1 MEDKFKMYD
10 STEEEKDVE
19 TQEVQEE
26 QINEEVNEVEEQ
38 SKIEETESVEEVTE
52 EQSEIEEKERVEEVT
67 EEQTEVKEETPIIEE
82 KETKEEPTKE
92 NTLNNDKS
100 KLVLMILAIA
110 VLIAAIVAVVIPQF
124 TKKEEEKT
132 IVTDKQE
139 VKSEYKLKG
148 NHLQDFDI
156 KFLQLENGEKNII
169 YSPLSIKY
177 ALQMLNEG
185 TKGESKEQLEA
196 ILGEYQPKKYANN
209 ANMSFANA
217 MYINQLY
224 KTEVKDEY
232 TKTLVDKYYAEVIYD
247 SFEKADSINKW
258 VSDKTFGLIDNM
270 LSDDQVAGKTFFLIN
285 ALAIDMEWNKKIQ
298 ADKVMN
304 DNYSVSY
311 AHEKYGHAI
320 SPVSKDTQKEV
331 DFNNGKLKAQALE
344 IGASINKYDIV
355 EELGEENIRNTI
367 TKEYDEYVA
376 KKPCGGGPY
385 EDTETFVSKFIKEL
399 DSNYGRLNSSTD
411 FEFYVDENTKVFA
424 KDLKTY
430 EGTTLQYVGIMPTNE
445 SLTTYVEKTTADEYN
460 RIIKSL
466 KKVELGNFKEGVV
479 TKITGLIPT
488 FSFDYQLDLEA
499 DLKKMNVTDIFD
511 VDKAD
516 LTGILPEKGNFISDT
531 LHKATIEFSNEGI
544 KAAAV
549 TILGGAGSAG
559 CGFEHLY
566 DVPVEVIDLT
576 FDKPYVFFIRDKNTN
591 EIWFTGT
598 VYEPNKSEKRT
609 SMN

>member
-1 MEDKFKMYD
+1 MEDKFKVYD
-10 STEEEKDVE
+10 GTEEEKDVE
-19 TQEVQEE
+19 IQEAQEE
-26 QINEEVNEVEEQ
+26 LINEEDNDV
-38 SKIEETESVEEVTE
+38 K
-52 EQSEIEEKERVEEVT
+52 EQSEIEEKESVEEVA
-67 EEQTEVKEETPIIEE
+67 EKQTEV
-82 KETKEEPTKE
+82 KETKEEPPKE
-92 NTLNNDKS
+92 NTINNDKS
-100 KLVLMILAIA
+100 KLAIMILAIA

-124 TKKEEEKT
+124 TKKEEKT
-132 IVTDKQE
+132 IITDKQE

-185 TKGESKEQLEA
+185 TKGESKEQIEA
-196 ILGEYQPKKYANN
+196 ILGDYRPKKYVNN

-224 KTEVKDEY
+224 KTQVKDEY

-247 SFEKADSINKW
+247 SFEKADSMNKW
-258 VSDKTFGLIDNM
+258 ISDKTFGLIDNM
-270 LSDDQVAGKTFFLIN
+270 LSDEQVAGKTFFLIN
-285 ALAIDMEWNKKIQ
+285 ALAINMEWNKKIQ
-298 ADKVMN
+298 ADKSML

-311 AHEKYGHAI
+311 AHEKYGHSI
-320 SPVSKDTQKEV
+320 TPLSKDTQKEV

-355 EELGEENIRNTI
+355 EELEEENIRNTI
-367 TKEYDEYVA
+367 TKEYDEYIA
-376 KKPCGGGPY
+376 KKPCGEGQY

-430 EGTTLQYVGIMPTNE
+430 GGTTLQYVGIMPTNV
-445 SLTTYVEKTTADEYN
+445 SLTTYVEKTTAEEYN

-488 FSFDYQLDLEA
+488 FSFDYQLDLEK
-499 DLKKMNVTDIFD
+499 DLKKLNVTDIFD
-511 VDKAD
+511 ADKAD

-531 LHKATIEFSNEGI
+531 LHKATIEFSNDGI

>member
-1 MEDKFKMYD
+1 MEDKFKVYD
-10 STEEEKDVE
+10 GTEEEKDVE
-19 TQEVQEE
+19 IQKVQEE
-26 QINEEVNEVEEQ
+26 LINEEVNDVKEQ
-38 SKIEETESVEEVTE
+38 SEIEETESVKEVA
-52 EQSEIEEKERVEEVT
+52 
-67 EEQTEVKEETPIIEE
+67 EEQTVV
-82 KETKEEPTKE
+82 KETKETQPKE
-92 NTLNNDKS
+92 NTINNDKS
-100 KLVLMILAIA
+100 KLAIMILAIV

-124 TKKEEEKT
+124 TKKEVEKT

-185 TKGESKEQLEA
+185 TKGESKEQIEA
-196 ILGEYQPKKYANN
+196 ILGDYRPKKYVNN

-224 KTEVKDEY
+224 KTQVKDEY

-247 SFEKADSINKW
+247 SFEKADSMNKW
-258 VSDKTFGLIDNM
+258 ISDKTFGLIDNM
-270 LSDDQVAGKTFFLIN
+270 LSDEQVAGKTFFLIN
-285 ALAIDMEWNKKIQ
+285 ALAINMEWNKKIQ
-298 ADKVMN
+298 ADKLML

-311 AHEKYGHAI
+311 AHEKYGHSI
-320 SPVSKDTQKEV
+320 TPVSKDTQKEV

-355 EELGEENIRNTI
+355 EELEEENIRKTI
-367 TKEYDEYVA
+367 TKEYDEYIA
-376 KKPCGGGPY
+376 KKPCGEGQY

-430 EGTTLQYVGIMPTNE
+430 GGTTLQYVGIMPTNV
-445 SLTTYVEKTTADEYN
+445 SLTTYVEKTTAEEYN

-466 KKVELGNFKEGVV
+466 KKVEIGNFKEGVV

-488 FSFDYQLDLEA
+488 FSFDYQLDLEK
-499 DLKKMNVTDIFD
+499 DLKKLNVTDIFD
-511 VDKAD
+511 ADKAD
-516 LTGILPEKGNFISDT
+516 LTGILPKKGNFISDT
-531 LHKATIEFSNEGI
+531 LHKATIEFSNDGI

-549 TILGGAGSAG
+549 TIFGGAGSAG

>member
-26 QINEEVNEVEEQ
+26 QINEEVTKEQTEV
-38 SKIEETESVEEVTE
+38 KETESVGEVTE
-52 EQSEIEEKERVEEVT
+52 EQSEIEETESVEEVT

-100 KLVLMILAIA
+100 KLALMILAIA

-566 DVPVEVIDLT
+566 EVPVEVIDLT

>member
-10 STEEEKDVE
+10 STEEEKDE
-19 TQEVQEE
+19 EIQEVQEE
-26 QINEEVNEVEEQ
+26 LINEEVNDVKEQ
-38 SKIEETESVEEVTE
+38 SEKEETESVEEVA
-52 EQSEIEEKERVEEVT
+52 EK
-67 EEQTEVKEETPIIEE
+67 QTKV
-82 KETKEEPTKE
+82 KETKEAPPKE
-92 NTLNNDKS
+92 NTINNDKS
-100 KLVLMILAIA
+100 KLAIMILAIA

-139 VKSEYKLKG
+139 VKSKYKLKG

-196 ILGEYQPKKYANN
+196 ILGDYQPKKYVNN

-224 KTEVKDEY
+224 KTQVKDEY

-247 SFEKADSINKW
+247 SFEKADSMNKW
-258 VSDKTFGLIDNM
+258 ISDKTFGLIDNM

-298 ADKVMN
+298 ADKLML

-311 AHEKYGHAI
+311 AHEKYGHSI
-320 SPVSKDTQKEV
+320 TPVSKDTQKEV

-355 EELGEENIRNTI
+355 EELGEEKIRNTI
-367 TKEYDEYVA
+367 TKEYDEYIT
-376 KKPCGGGPY
+376 KKPCGEGQY

-430 EGTTLQYVGIMPTNE
+430 EGTTLQYVGIMPTNV
-445 SLTTYVEKTTADEYN
+445 SLTTYVEKTTAEEYN

-488 FSFDYQLDLEA
+488 FSFDYQLDLEK
-499 DLKKMNVTDIFD
+499 DLKKLNVTDIFD
-511 VDKAD
+511 ADKAD

-531 LHKATIEFSNEGI
+531 LHKATIEFSNDGI

-549 TILGGAGSAG
+549 TIFGGAGSAG

>member
-1 MEDKFKMYD
+1 MEDKFKVYD
-10 STEEEKDVE
+10 GTEEEKDVE
-19 TQEVQEE
+19 IQKVQEE
-26 QINEEVNEVEEQ
+26 LINEEDNDVKEQ
-38 SKIEETESVEEVTE
+38 SEIEETESVEEVA
-52 EQSEIEEKERVEEVT
+52 
-67 EEQTEVKEETPIIEE
+67 EEQTVV
-82 KETKEEPTKE
+82 KETKETQPKE
-92 NTLNNDKS
+92 NTISNDKS
-100 KLVLMILAIA
+100 KLAIMILAIV

-124 TKKEEEKT
+124 TKKEVEKT

-185 TKGESKEQLEA
+185 TKGESKEQIEA
-196 ILGEYQPKKYANN
+196 ILGDYRPKKYVNN

-224 KTEVKDEY
+224 KTQVKDEY

-247 SFEKADSINKW
+247 SFEKADSMNKW
-258 VSDKTFGLIDNM
+258 ISDKTFGLIDNM
-270 LSDDQVAGKTFFLIN
+270 LSDEQVAGKTFFLIN
-285 ALAIDMEWNKKIQ
+285 ALAINMEWNKKIQ
-298 ADKVMN
+298 ADKSML

-311 AHEKYGHAI
+311 AHEKYGHSI
-320 SPVSKDTQKEV
+320 TPLSKDTQKEV

-355 EELGEENIRNTI
+355 EELEEENIRKTI
-367 TKEYDEYVA
+367 TKEYDEYIA
-376 KKPCGGGPY
+376 KKPCGEGQY

-430 EGTTLQYVGIMPTNE
+430 GGTTLQYVGIMPTNV
-445 SLTTYVEKTTADEYN
+445 SLTTYVEKTTAEEYN

-488 FSFDYQLDLEA
+488 FSFDYQLDLEK
-499 DLKKMNVTDIFD
+499 DLKKLNVTDIFD
-511 VDKAD
+511 ADKAD

-531 LHKATIEFSNEGI
+531 LHKATIEFSNDGI

>member
-1 MEDKFKMYD
+1 MEDKFKVYD
-10 STEEEKDVE
+10 GTEEEKDVE
-19 TQEVQEE
+19 IQKVQEE
-26 QINEEVNEVEEQ
+26 LINEEDNDVKEQ
-38 SKIEETESVEEVTE
+38 SEIEETESVEEVA
-52 EQSEIEEKERVEEVT
+52 
-67 EEQTEVKEETPIIEE
+67 EEQTVV
-82 KETKEEPTKE
+82 KETKEAQPKE
-92 NTLNNDKS
+92 NTISNDKS
-100 KLVLMILAIA
+100 KLAIMILAIV

-124 TKKEEEKT
+124 TKKEVEKT

-185 TKGESKEQLEA
+185 TKGESKEQIEA
-196 ILGEYQPKKYANN
+196 ILGDYRPKKYVNN

-224 KTEVKDEY
+224 KTQVKDEY

-247 SFEKADSINKW
+247 SFEKADSMNKW
-258 VSDKTFGLIDNM
+258 ISDKTFGLIDNM
-270 LSDDQVAGKTFFLIN
+270 LSDEQVAGKTFFLIN
-285 ALAIDMEWNKKIQ
+285 ALAINMEWNKKIQ
-298 ADKVMN
+298 ADKLML

-311 AHEKYGHAI
+311 AHEKYGHSI
-320 SPVSKDTQKEV
+320 TPVSKDTQKEV

-355 EELGEENIRNTI
+355 EELEEENIRKTI
-367 TKEYDEYVA
+367 TKEYDEYIA
-376 KKPCGGGPY
+376 KKPCGEGQY

-430 EGTTLQYVGIMPTNE
+430 GGTTLQYVGIMPTNV
-445 SLTTYVEKTTADEYN
+445 SLTTYVEKTTAEEYN

-466 KKVELGNFKEGVV
+466 KKVEIGNFKEGVV

-488 FSFDYQLDLEA
+488 FSFDYQLDLEK
-499 DLKKMNVTDIFD
+499 DLKKLNVTDIFD
-511 VDKAD
+511 ADKAD

-531 LHKATIEFSNEGI
+531 LHKATIDFSNDGI

-549 TILGGAGSAG
+549 TIFGGAGSAG

>member
-67 EEQTEVKEETPIIEE
+67 EEQTEVKEETPIIGE
-82 KETKEEPTKE
+82 KETKEETSKE
-92 NTLNNDKS
+92 NTPNNDKS
-100 KLVLMILAIA
+100 KLALMILAIA

-559 CGFEHLY
+559 CVFEHLY

-598 VYEPNKSEKRT
+598 VYEPNKSERRT

>member
-1 MEDKFKMYD
+1 MEDKFKVYD
-10 STEEEKDVE
+10 GTEEEKDVE
-19 TQEVQEE
+19 IQEAQEE
-26 QINEEVNEVEEQ
+26 LINEEDNDV
-38 SKIEETESVEEVTE
+38 K
-52 EQSEIEEKERVEEVT
+52 EQSEIEEKESVEEVA
-67 EEQTEVKEETPIIEE
+67 EEQTVV
-82 KETKEEPTKE
+82 KETKETQPKE
-92 NTLNNDKS
+92 NTINNDKS
-100 KLVLMILAIA
+100 KLAIMILAIA

-124 TKKEEEKT
+124 TKKEEKT
-132 IVTDKQE
+132 IITDKQE

-185 TKGESKEQLEA
+185 TKGESKEQIEA
-196 ILGEYQPKKYANN
+196 ILGDYRPKKYVNN

-224 KTEVKDEY
+224 KTQVKDEY

-247 SFEKADSINKW
+247 SFEKADSMNKW
-258 VSDKTFGLIDNM
+258 ISDKTFGLIDNM
-270 LSDDQVAGKTFFLIN
+270 LSDEQVAGKTFFLIN
-285 ALAIDMEWNKKIQ
+285 ALAINMEWNKKIQ
-298 ADKVMN
+298 ADKSML

-311 AHEKYGHAI
+311 AHEKYGHSI
-320 SPVSKDTQKEV
+320 TPLSKDTQKEV

-355 EELGEENIRNTI
+355 EELEEENIRNTI
-367 TKEYDEYVA
+367 TKEYDEYIA
-376 KKPCGGGPY
+376 KKPCGEGQY

-430 EGTTLQYVGIMPTNE
+430 GGTTLQYVGIMPTNV
-445 SLTTYVEKTTADEYN
+445 SLTTYVEKTTAEEYN

-488 FSFDYQLDLEA
+488 FSFDYQLDLEK
-499 DLKKMNVTDIFD
+499 DLKKLNVTDIFD
-511 VDKAD
+511 ADKAD

-531 LHKATIEFSNEGI
+531 LHKATIEFSNDGI

>member
-1 MEDKFKMYD
+1 MEDKFKVYD
-10 STEEEKDVE
+10 GTEEEKDVE
-19 TQEVQEE
+19 IQEAQEE
-26 QINEEVNEVEEQ
+26 LINEEVNDVKEQ
-38 SKIEETESVEEVTE
+38 SEIEETESVKEVA
-52 EQSEIEEKERVEEVT
+52 
-67 EEQTEVKEETPIIEE
+67 EEQTVV
-82 KETKEEPTKE
+82 KETKEPQPKE
-92 NTLNNDKS
+92 NTINNDKS
-100 KLVLMILAIA
+100 KLAIMILAIA

-124 TKKEEEKT
+124 TKKEVEKT

-185 TKGESKEQLEA
+185 TKGESKEQIEA
-196 ILGEYQPKKYANN
+196 ILGDYRPKKYVNN

-224 KTEVKDEY
+224 KTQVKDEY

-247 SFEKADSINKW
+247 SFEKADSMNKW
-258 VSDKTFGLIDNM
+258 ISDKTFGLIDNM
-270 LSDDQVAGKTFFLIN
+270 LSDEQVAGKTFFLIN
-285 ALAIDMEWNKKIQ
+285 ALAINMEWNKKIQ
-298 ADKVMN
+298 ADKSML

-311 AHEKYGHAI
+311 AHEKYGHSI
-320 SPVSKDTQKEV
+320 TPLSKDTQKEV

-355 EELGEENIRNTI
+355 EELEEENIRNTI
-367 TKEYDEYVA
+367 TKEYNEYIA
-376 KKPCGGGPY
+376 KKPCGEGQY

-430 EGTTLQYVGIMPTNE
+430 GGTTLQYVGIMPTNV
-445 SLTTYVEKTTADEYN
+445 SLTTYVEKTTAEEDN

-466 KKVELGNFKEGVV
+466 KKVEIGNFKEGVV

-488 FSFDYQLDLEA
+488 FSFDYQLDLEK
-499 DLKKMNVTDIFD
+499 DLKKLNVTDIFD
-511 VDKAD
+511 ADKAD

-531 LHKATIEFSNEGI
+531 LHKATIDFSNDGI

-549 TILGGAGSAG
+549 TIFGGAGSAG

>member
-1 MEDKFKMYD
+1 MEDKFKVYD
-10 STEEEKDVE
+10 GTEEEKDVE
-19 TQEVQEE
+19 IQEVQEE
-26 QINEEVNEVEEQ
+26 LINEEVNDVKEQ
-38 SKIEETESVEEVTE
+38 SEIEEKESVEEVTE
-52 EQSEIEEKERVEEVT
+52 EQTVV
-67 EEQTEVKEETPIIEE
+67 
-82 KETKEEPTKE
+82 KETKEAQPKE
-92 NTLNNDKS
+92 NTISNDKS
-100 KLVLMILAIA
+100 KLAIMILAIV

-124 TKKEEEKT
+124 TKKEVEKT

-185 TKGESKEQLEA
+185 TKGESKEQIEA
-196 ILGEYQPKKYANN
+196 ILGDYRPKKYVNN

-224 KTEVKDEY
+224 KTQVKDEY

-247 SFEKADSINKW
+247 SFEKADSMNKW
-258 VSDKTFGLIDNM
+258 ISDKTFGLIDNM
-270 LSDDQVAGKTFFLIN
+270 LSDEQVAGKTFFLIN
-285 ALAIDMEWNKKIQ
+285 ALAINMEWNKKIQ
-298 ADKVMN
+298 ADKLML

-311 AHEKYGHAI
+311 AHEKYGHSI
-320 SPVSKDTQKEV
+320 TPVSKDTQKEV

-355 EELGEENIRNTI
+355 EELEEENIRKTI
-367 TKEYDEYVA
+367 TKEYDEYIA
-376 KKPCGGGPY
+376 KKPCGEGQY

-430 EGTTLQYVGIMPTNE
+430 GGTTLQYVGIMPTNV
-445 SLTTYVEKTTADEYN
+445 SLTTYVEKTTAEEYN

-466 KKVELGNFKEGVV
+466 KKVEIGNFKEGVV

-488 FSFDYQLDLEA
+488 FSFDYQLDLEK
-499 DLKKMNVTDIFD
+499 DLKKLNVTDIFD
-511 VDKAD
+511 ADKAD

-531 LHKATIEFSNEGI
+531 LHKATIDFSNDGI

-549 TILGGAGSAG
+549 TIFGGAGSAG

>member
-26 QINEEVNEVEEQ
+26 QINDEVNEVEEQ

-52 EQSEIEEKERVEEVT
+52 EQSEIEETENVEEVT
-67 EEQTEVKEETPIIEE
+67 EEQVKVNEETPIIEE
-82 KETKEEPTKE
+82 KETKEETSKE
-92 NTLNNDKS
+92 NTPNNDKS
-100 KLVLMILAIA
+100 KLALMIVAIA

-196 ILGEYQPKKYANN
+196 ILGDYQPKKYANN

-224 KTEVKDEY
+224 KTQVKDEY

-247 SFEKADSINKW
+247 SFEKADSMNKW

-298 ADKVMN
+298 ADKYML

-320 SPVSKDTQKEV
+320 SPVQIDNEPEIE
-331 DFNNGKLKAQALE
+331 FNNGKMKAKALE

-355 EELGEENIRNTI
+355 KELGEENIRTTI

-376 KKPCGGGPY
+376 KKPCGDGQY
-385 EDTETFVSKFIKEL
+385 EETETFVSKFIKEL
-399 DSNYGRLNSSTD
+399 DSNYGKLDTSTD
-411 FEFYVDENTKVFA
+411 FEFYVDEEVKVFA

-430 EGTTLQYVGIMPTNE
+430 EGTTLQYVGIMPTKETITEFVKNT
-445 SLTTYVEKTTADEYN
+445 SAGEYN
-460 RIIKSL
+460 KLIKSL
-466 KKVELGNFKEGVV
+466 KTVELDNFKEGVV
-479 TKITGLIPT
+479 TKITGHIPT

-499 DLKKMNVTDIFD
+499 DLKKLNVTDIFD
-511 VDKAD
+511 ADKAD

-549 TILGGAGSAG
+549 TMLGGMGSAS
-559 CGFEHLY
+559 CAFEHLY
-566 DVPVEVIDLT
+566 EIPVEVIDLT
-576 FDKPYVFFIRDKNTN
+576 FDKPYVFFIRDKKTN

>member
-1 MEDKFKMYD
+1 MEDKFKVYD
-10 STEEEKDVE
+10 GTEEEKDVE
-19 TQEVQEE
+19 IQEVQEE
-26 QINEEVNEVEEQ
+26 LINEEVNDV
-38 SKIEETESVEEVTE
+38 K
-52 EQSEIEEKERVEEVT
+52 EQSEIEEKESVEEVA
-67 EEQTEVKEETPIIEE
+67 EEQTVV
-82 KETKEEPTKE
+82 KETKEAQPKE
-92 NTLNNDKS
+92 NTISNDKS
-100 KLVLMILAIA
+100 KLAIMILAIV

-124 TKKEEEKT
+124 TKKEVEKT

-185 TKGESKEQLEA
+185 TKGESKEQIEA
-196 ILGEYQPKKYANN
+196 ILGDYRPKKYVNN

-224 KTEVKDEY
+224 KTQVKDEY

-247 SFEKADSINKW
+247 SFEKADSMNKW
-258 VSDKTFGLIDNM
+258 ISDKTFGLIDNM
-270 LSDDQVAGKTFFLIN
+270 LSDEQVAGKTFFLIN
-285 ALAIDMEWNKKIQ
+285 ALAINMEWNKKIQ
-298 ADKVMN
+298 ADKLML

-311 AHEKYGHAI
+311 AHEKYGHSI
-320 SPVSKDTQKEV
+320 TPVSKDTQKEV

-355 EELGEENIRNTI
+355 EELEEENIRKTI
-367 TKEYDEYVA
+367 TKEYDEYIA
-376 KKPCGGGPY
+376 KKPCGEGQY

-430 EGTTLQYVGIMPTNE
+430 GGTTLQYVGIMPTNV
-445 SLTTYVEKTTADEYN
+445 SLTTYVEKTTAEEYN

-466 KKVELGNFKEGVV
+466 KKVEIGNFKEGVV

-488 FSFDYQLDLEA
+488 FSFDYQLDLEK
-499 DLKKMNVTDIFD
+499 DLKKLNVTDIFD
-511 VDKAD
+511 ADKAD

-531 LHKATIEFSNEGI
+531 LHKATIDFSNDGI

-549 TILGGAGSAG
+549 TIFGGAGSAG